1 MNPNNGNICFRP
13 RLRGTNLKQEKVV
26 PFLPEILM
34 ESFRPRLRGTN
45 LKRWAKCRIRN
56 WFHKVS
62 VPDYGELILNSCKGS
77 WIKRSFKL
85 VSVPDYGELILN
97 MSIDPNRD
105 YSLDVSVPDY
115 GELILNLCDYCAV
128 SGIPDDVSVP
138 DYGELIL
145 NYSMEIMNTQSM

>member
-1 MNPNNGNICFRP
+1 
-13 RLRGTNLKQEKVV
+13 
-26 PFLPEILM
+26 
-34 ESFRPRLRGTN
+34 
-45 LKRWAKCRIRN
+45 
-56 WFHKVS
+56 
-62 VPDYGELILNSCKGS
+62 
-77 WIKRSFKL
+77 
-85 VSVPDYGELILN
+85 

-145 NYSMEIMNTQSM
+145 NENKRKTINEKM